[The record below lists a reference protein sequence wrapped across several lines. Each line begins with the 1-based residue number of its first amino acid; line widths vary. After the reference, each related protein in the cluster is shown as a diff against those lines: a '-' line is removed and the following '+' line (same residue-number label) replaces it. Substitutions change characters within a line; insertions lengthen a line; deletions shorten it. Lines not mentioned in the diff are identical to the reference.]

1 MFRHINEIINI
12 HEKILIDLR
21 TAGKSSQRI
30 LCLFKRQKSLMRE
43 LYGKFCINQEKAN
56 YIWKEFEKFITKLEP
71 TSEKLPDLFN
81 K

>member
-1 MFRHINEIINI
+1 MFRHIIEIRNL
-12 HEKILIDLR
+12 HEKILVELR
-21 TAGKSSQRI
+21 AAGRSSQMI
-30 LCLFKRQKSLMRE
+30 LCLFRRQKSLMRE

-56 YIWKEFEKFITKLEP
+56 YIWNEYKTFITKLEP